1 MNTRDQ
7 PSDAE
12 VAARLASERGTT
24 LTEML
29 IGLGIF
35 LLLSGAMVQVT
46 VQSRQMLEAQEEV
59 VATQQDVRG
68 SLLIM
73 SNALYAAGCGVPAK
87 LTDPGATGQNAGI
100 VAATATAVTFRGC
113 FSDPPVRATA
123 TAAVPVTAV
132 PGALVVAVDTVANF
146 AVGDQVYLYSE
157 DRWAYGTVTAVA
169 AGPPAQLTVN
179 VTVANVVPA
188 TLAAGSRIYREE
200 LMTFSLAGGALQR
213 SLAVPPAAGV
223 AQTVAL
229 NVNALTLTYW
239 DPNGAMLTTFPL
251 SLSDRRLVNGV
262 GIDLTLLT
270 ESRFSGGTQ
279 FQTIQQ
285 STAIQPRNLAAN

>member
-1 MNTRDQ
+1 MNAPGHLSAAAVATHIA
-7 PSDAE
+7 SDRGSTLAE
-12 VAARLASERGTT
+12 TMV
-24 LTEML
+24 
-29 IGLGIF
+29 GLGLF
-35 LLLSGAMVQVT
+35 LVLGGVMVQVT
-46 VQSRQMLEAQEEV
+46 VQSRDMLEEQEEIV
-59 VATQQDVRG
+59 VTQQDVRG

-73 SNALYAAGCGVPAK
+73 SDALYAAGCGVPAR
-87 LTDPGATGQNAGI
+87 LSDPGGTGQNVGI

-132 PGALVVAVDTVANF
+132 PGVRGVAVDTVVNF
-146 AVGDQVYLYSE
+146 AVGDQVYLSSD

-179 VTVANVVPA
+179 FTVANVVPA
-188 TLAAGSRIYREE
+188 TIPAGSRIYREE
-200 LMTFSLAGGALQR
+200 LTTFSLAGGTLQR
-213 SLAVPPAAGV
+213 SLAVPPAAAV
-223 AQTVAL
+223 AQAVAL
-229 NVNALTLTYW
+229 NVSALTLRYW

-251 SLSDRRLVNGV
+251 SLADRRLVNGV

-270 ESRFSGGTQ
+270 QSRISSGTQ
-279 FQTIQQ
+279 LQTIQQ